1 MSRAKSRQNIE
12 VCGDCGALDATW
24 ASVNK
29 GILLCTQ
36 CCSIHR
42 SLGRYISQVKSLL
55 KSKWHPNQLNMVYSL
70 NNNGANNIWEHALL
84 ENGSKLMKKKPNP
97 KDSISVKRDYIKAK
111 HQQCAFAFREN
122 YEDGLLSVENEL
134 GKQLHASVRT
144 ANLETSFRLLALGA
158 DPNYFHDEKGST
170 PLHVAVKS
178 DQKLQ
183 VELLLVYGADP
194 SCPDNQGKT
203 AIDYAKYLTDKD
215 LANRL
220 IESQYEVTD
229 TFSYYLALRKPD
241 HSSDIHFYIPQTGF
255 KSNSMSLAKLQKLN
269 NHVFEELAMDV
280 FDEVD
285 RRETEATWLS
295 CADTTDLNDVPF
307 LPVDQTLSTTRNQ
320 GRQKLARFSTPE
332 LKSLVYDILVDTQR
346 RQMVSDKSS
355 MLQLRETST
364 IDDDPLYDSVASD
377 DDYAMVPEEEKTISP
392 PHTSEKPPQNN
403 KDSMIS
409 LDSISKTNLILEQ
422 LTKQLKNSDNTITDL
437 RAEVV
442 KLRQCIKAL
451 QTENSELKS
460 RLSQNK
466 LPSRMNGE
474 SGFDSLEYISESQTS
489 DIDPLTNGRML
500 DEVDF
505 KQNRKIQRPSSM
517 YETREGI
524 GKVPYWHAMK
534 SQMKPTESAR
544 SVTQSLYSTPQNRE
558 TILQCTEQI
567 TRTIQHL
574 CRSIQEPDK
583 EDCAASAEKVKS
595 SILKLASYLT
605 KETETERMK
614 LMLELVT
621 RLQPECVS
629 LQMSQQNSD
638 MKAAEIHFVNVRDI
652 AFHLA
657 KFTKD
662 IVTKYSSSQ

>member
-12 VCGDCGALDATW
+12 VCGDCGAADATW

-42 SLGRYISQVKSLL
+42 SLGRHISQVKSLL

-70 NNNGANNIWEHALL
+70 NNNGANNIWEHTLL
-84 ENGSKLMKKKPNP
+84 ENGSKLMKKKPNA
-97 KDSISVKRDYIKAK
+97 KDPLSVKREYIKAK
-111 HQQCAFAFREN
+111 HQQCAFAFKEN

-144 ANLETSFRLLALGA
+144 PNLETSFRLLALGA

-170 PLHVAVKS
+170 PLHVATKS

-203 AIDYAKYLTDKD
+203 PIDYAKYLADKD
-215 LANRL
+215 LVSRL
-220 IESQYEVTD
+220 IDNQYEVTD

-241 HSSDIHFYIPQTGF
+241 HSNDIHFFIPQTGF
-255 KSNSMSLAKLQKLN
+255 KSNSVSLAKLQKLN
-269 NHVFEELAMDV
+269 NNVFEELAMDV

-320 GRQKLARFSTPE
+320 GRQKLARFTTPE

-346 RQMVSDKSS
+346 RQMVSDKGV
-355 MLQLRETST
+355 LQPRETST
-364 IDDDPLYDSVASD
+364 IDDDPLYDSVPSDD
-377 DDYAMVPEEEKTISP
+377 DDYAMVPEDETSESP
-392 PHTSEKPPQNN
+392 KSEKPSANN
-403 KDSMIS
+403 KDSVVS
-409 LDSISKTNLILEQ
+409 LDSISKTNVILEQ

-437 RAEVV
+437 RAEVI
-442 KLRQCIKAL
+442 KLRQCVKAL
-451 QTENSELKS
+451 QTENLELKG
-460 RLSQNK
+460 RLSQSK
-466 LPSRMNGE
+466 TTTRLNGDN
-474 SGFDSLEYISESQTS
+474 GFDSLEFISENQAGNMDS
-489 DIDPLTNGRML
+489 LTNGLIL
-500 DEVDF
+500 DELDF
-505 KQNRKIQRPSSM
+505 KQNKRIQRPSSM
-517 YETREGI
+517 YETREGL
-524 GKVPYWHAMK
+524 GKVPHWHAMK
-534 SQMKPTESAR
+534 NQAKQSESGR
-544 SVTQSLYSTPQNRE
+544 NVTQSLYSMSQNRE

-567 TRTIQHL
+567 TRTIQQL

-583 EDCAASAEKVKS
+583 EECAASAEKVKS
-595 SILKLASYLT
+595 SIVKLASFLP
-605 KETETERMK
+605 KETESERMK
-614 LMLELVT
+614 LMLELVS
-621 RLQPECVS
+621 RLQPECLA
-629 LQMSQQNSD
+629 LQVSQQNGD
-638 MKAAEIHFVNVRDI
+638 MKSTEVHFGNVRDI

-662 IVTKYSSSQ
+662 IVTKYSLSQ